1 MQKQTRIVIENVKP
15 QLNSGTV
22 FIKRVVNEV
31 VHVTADV
38 LVDGHDVLQADL
50 LFKHENDKNWQT
62 LRMQHIN
69 NDEYTASFSK
79 ISCRFR
85 PLHRNTPTPLRATL
99 VLSRH

>member
-69 NDEYTASFSK
+69 NDEYAASFSTTNQG
-79 ISCRFR
+79 F
-85 PLHRNTPTPLRATL
+85 
-99 VLSRH
+99 

>member
-1 MQKQTRIVIENVKP
+1 MQRQTRIVIENVKP

-50 LFKHENDKNWQT
+50 LFKHENDKNLMIERVKKEITQRRST
-62 LRMQHIN
+62 LLLTQLIDR
-69 NDEYTASFSK
+69 
-79 ISCRFR
+79 
-85 PLHRNTPTPLRATL
+85 
-99 VLSRH
+99 